1 MRPPMANQLI
11 REKSPYLLQHA
22 DNPVHWLPWGEEA
35 FARARAEQKPI
46 FLSIGYSTCHW
57 CHVMAHES
65 FENPA
70 IGELLNKEF
79 ISIKVDREERPDVDR
94 VYMHYVQSMTGH
106 GGWPLSVWLTPELK
120 PFFGGT
126 YFPPEDRQ
134 GRAGFPSVLRAIAK
148 GWAEDRERIAAEST
162 RVVELLKQRAQE
174 NPAPEGAITDHDLT
188 EAGGD
193 AFEKCFQFFLETFDE
208 ENGGFGG
215 APKFPRGSALN
226 FLFRVAAIQGPGS
239 DAGLAAVRLATT
251 TLRKMAQGGIHDH
264 VGGGFHRYSVDEA
277 WFVPHFEK
285 MLYDQAQIALN
296 YLEARV
302 TTGLEIH
309 AWVAR
314 DIFDYVERKLTS
326 PEGGFYSAE
335 DADSALP
342 DAAHNESAV
351 HDTTRARKVE
361 GAFYVWT
368 KSEIDAV
375 CGPDSALVCAHFGVI
390 GSGNVPAQLD
400 PHADFAGKNILMQRQ
415 PLENTA
421 KLCGLS
427 LQDASERL
435 TRALGRMREARE
447 QRPHPHLDD
456 KIVTAWNG
464 LMISAFARG
473 AQVLGELRYAEIAT
487 RAAEFLQREL
497 FDEKRGVLFRSYRH
511 GRTAVE
517 GFAEDYAFLIQA
529 LIDLYE
535 ATFDVRWLAWAET
548 LQATMDRLFWDAER
562 GGYFNSAE
570 SDTHLVLRLKDDYD
584 GAEPAASSVAAMN
597 LLRLAAV
604 SRDADAMRARAV
616 QTLLALRGRW
626 EQAPYALPQA
636 LCAMEL
642 ALEPPRQ
649 VVIAGDPKSPHFR
662 ALVAVLHE
670 RAGARWT
677 VLAAD
682 GGAGQAWLAGRA
694 SWLSAMKPV
703 TERATA
709 YVCEHYN
716 CLPPATDPASLR
728 QLLGSVR
735 TPDAGI

>member
-1 MRPPMANQLI
+1 MRPLMANLLS

-35 FARARAEQKPI
+35 FARARAEQKPV

-70 IGELLNKEF
+70 IGELLNKDF

-126 YFPPEDRQ
+126 YFPPEDRE
-134 GRAGFPSVLRAIAK
+134 GRAGFPGVLRAIAK
-148 GWAEDRERIAAEST
+148 GWAEDRERIVAEST
-162 RVVELLKQRAQE
+162 RVVALLKQRAEEGGHFNE
-174 NPAPEGAITDHDLT
+174 NSAGIDLT
-188 EAGGD
+188 EAGGE
-193 AFEKCFQFFLETFDE
+193 AFEKCFQLFLETFDE

-239 DAGLAAVRLATT
+239 DAGIAAVRMATT
-251 TLRKMAQGGIHDH
+251 TLRKMAQGGIRDH
-264 VGGGFHRYSVDEA
+264 VGGGFHRYSVDES

-302 TTGLEIH
+302 TTGQEIH

-314 DIFDYVERKLTS
+314 DIFDYVARKLTS
-326 PEGGFYSAE
+326 PEGGLYSAE
-335 DADSALP
+335 DADSAP
-342 DAAHNESAV
+342 PETEQSESATSAAAH
-351 HDTTRARKVE
+351 TRKVE

-368 KSEIDAV
+368 KSGIDAV

-415 PLENTA
+415 PLETTA
-421 KLCGLS
+421 KLCGLT
-427 LQDASERL
+427 LEEASERL
-435 TRALGRMREARE
+435 TRAIARMREARE
-447 QRPHPHLDD
+447 TRSRPHLDD
-456 KIVTAWNG
+456 KIVSAWNG

-473 AQVLGELRYAEIAT
+473 AQVLGDVRYAEAAT
-487 RAAEFLQREL
+487 RAAEFLRREL
-497 FDEKRGVLFRSYRH
+497 FDEERGVLFRSYRH
-511 GRTAVE
+511 GRAAVE
-517 GFAEDYAFLIQA
+517 GFAEDYAFVVQA

-535 ATFDVRWLAWAET
+535 TNFDVRWLAWAET
-548 LQATMDRLFWDAER
+548 LQATMDRLFWDADR
-562 GGYFNSAE
+562 GGYFNSAAT
-570 SDTHLVLRLKDDYD
+570 DGDLVLRLKDDYD

-597 LLRLAAV
+597 LLRLSAIA
-604 SRDADAMRARAV
+604 RDAEAMRTRGTQV
-616 QTLLALRGRW
+616 LLALRGRW
-626 EQAPYALPQA
+626 EQAPHALPQA

-649 VVIAGDPKSPHFR
+649 VVIAGDPASPHFR
-662 ALVAVLHE
+662 ALAAVLHE
-670 RAGARWT
+670 RAGARWS

-682 GGAGQAWLAGRA
+682 GGAGQAWLAERA
-694 SWLSAMKPV
+694 SWLAAMKPV
-703 TERATA
+703 DGRPTA
-709 YVCEHYN
+709 YVCEHYS
-716 CLPPATDPASLR
+716 CLPAATDPAAFRRTLA
-728 QLLGSVR
+728 SVR
-735 TPDAGI
+735 GPDTGS